1 VVQSQHRTWYL
12 DIASERVA
20 RGVILT
26 PKGRIS
32 GVTAAKLAEAVS
44 SARTD
49 APSVIIDLTGVDY
62 ISGPGI
68 AVLQQA
74 ATDGTRMI
82 LCGLNDSVRITLEL
96 ARVISD
102 AVVKDTREAAIA
114 SLMANPEPRTATGD

>member
-20 RGVILT
+20 GGVILT

-32 GVTAAKLAEAVS
+32 SVTAAKLAEAVR

-62 ISGPGI
+62 ISGSGI
-68 AVLQQA
+68 AVLQQP
-74 ATDGTRMI
+74 ATNGTRMI

-96 ARVISD
+96 ARVLSCVI
-102 AVVKDTREAAIA
+102 VKENRDAAIA
-114 SLMANPEPRTATGD
+114 WLNADG